1 MGVINM
7 FSETINTAAILP
19 TVAFKSAGT
28 KTRRRLTPADRLRAA
43 LIALAEGH
51 GTVSDH
57 GERSWASIT
66 FAGTRHQ
73 VTLVFTGAEA
83 IEAGEKFIAFLPEH
97 DFAIPGQ
104 LVADAAV
111 SAVDHQ
117 MLPEERMVVQVEV
130 LMLDDN

>member
-1 MGVINM
+1 M

-19 TVAFKSAGT
+19 AAALKGAST
-28 KTRRRLTPADRLRAA
+28 KQRRRLSPADRLRAA

-51 GTVSDH
+51 GTVTDH

-73 VTLVFTGAEA
+73 VTLVFTGADA

>member
-1 MGVINM
+1 M
-7 FSETINTAAILP
+7 FSETINTAAVLP
-19 TVAFKSAGT
+19 AAAFKSAST
-28 KTRRRLTPADRLRAA
+28 KPRRRLTPADRLRAA

-51 GTVSDH
+51 GTVTDH

-73 VTLVFTGAEA
+73 VTLVFTGADA

>member
-1 MGVINM
+1 M
-7 FSETINTAAILP
+7 FSETINTAAVLP
-19 TVAFKSAGT
+19 IMAFKGADT
-28 KTRRRLTPADRLRAA
+28 KTRRRLTPADRLRTA
-43 LIALAEGH
+43 LVALAEGH
-51 GTVSDH
+51 GTVTDH

-73 VTLVFTGAEA
+73 VTLVFTGAAA
-83 IEAGEKFIAFLPEH
+83 IEASEKFIAFLPEH

>member
-1 MGVINM
+1 M

-19 TVAFKSAGT
+19 VAAFKGASA
-28 KTRRRLTPADRLRAA
+28 KVRRRLSPADRLRAA
-43 LIALAEGH
+43 LITLAEGH
-51 GTVSDH
+51 GTVTDH

-117 MLPEERMVVQVEV
+117 MLSEERMVVQVEV

>member
-1 MGVINM
+1 M

-19 TVAFKSAGT
+19 TVAYKSAGA

-51 GTVSDH
+51 GTVTDH

-117 MLPEERMVVQVEV
+117 ILPEERMVVQVEV

>member
-7 FSETINTAAILP
+7 FAETINTAALHS
-19 TVAFKSAGT
+19 TAAFKSADAG
-28 KTRRRLTPADRLRAA
+28 KRRRLSPADRLRAA
-43 LIALAEGH
+43 LITLADGH
-51 GTVSDH
+51 GTVTDH

-73 VTLVFTGAEA
+73 VTLVFEGAA
-83 IEAGEKFIAFLPEH
+83 AVEAGEKFVAFLPEH

-104 LVADAAV
+104 LVADATV

-117 MLPEERMVVQVEV
+117 MLPAERMVVQVEV

>member
-1 MGVINM
+1 M

-19 TVAFKSAGT
+19 AMAFKSAGT
-28 KTRRRLTPADRLRAA
+28 KGRRRLTPADRLRAA
-43 LIALAEGH
+43 LITLAEGQA
-51 GTVSDH
+51 TVTDH

>member
-19 TVAFKSAGT
+19 VVAVKGADT

-43 LIALAEGH
+43 LITLAEGH
-51 GTVSDH
+51 ATVTDH
-57 GERSWASIT
+57 GERNWASIT

-83 IEAGEKFIAFLPEH
+83 IEVGEKFIAFLPEH

-104 LVADAAV
+104 LVADATV